1 MIRIAVDA
9 MGGDQAP
16 SAVVDGA
23 VAAARHLDVR
33 VVLVGS
39 TAPVRSALAQH
50 ADLPQAALD
59 IVEAPDVVGMADSPA
74 ATLRRKPRASIRV
87 AAELVAR
94 GEAAALFSAGHTGAT
109 VMAAH
114 AAFGMIPGVDR
125 PALATTIPTRGRPA
139 VLLDA
144 GANVECRP
152 QHLLQFAVM
161 GSAYARLATGA
172 DRPRVGLLSIGE
184 EETKGNELTRESHRL
199 LKASPLNFIGNVEG
213 REIFSGLADVVVC
226 DGFTGNVVLK
236 TSEGLVDMVETLL
249 GDELRGTF
257 SSQDGYL
264 LSRRAFRRFR
274 RRVDYSEYGGAP
286 LLGVAGLAIV
296 GHGRSSAKAVR
307 NAIAMASRFAESDF
321 IRRVERDIAAT
332 AVSSNFR

>member
-9 MGGDQAP
+9 MGGDHAP
-16 SAVVDGA
+16 AAVVDGA
-23 VAAARHLDVR
+23 VAAARHLDVGIA
-33 VVLVGS
+33 LVG
-39 TAPVRSALAQH
+39 ARLAVEDALTPHEDWRELAIEVI
-50 ADLPQAALD
+50 D
-59 IVEAPDVVGMADSPA
+59 APDVVGMCEPPA

-87 AAELVAR
+87 AAEQVGR
-94 GEAAALFSAGHTGAT
+94 GDAAGLFSAGHTGAT

-125 PALATTIPTRGRPA
+125 PALATTIPTRQGRA

-144 GANVECRP
+144 GASVECRP
-152 QHLLQFAVM
+152 HHLLQFAVM
-161 GSAYARLATGA
+161 GSVYARTALGVE
-172 DRPRVGLLSIGE
+172 RPRVGLLSIGE
-184 EETKGNELTRESHRL
+184 EETKGNELTREAHRL
-199 LKASPLNFIGNVEG
+199 LKASPLAFIGNIEG
-213 REIFSGLADVVVC
+213 REIYSGGADVIVC

-236 TSEGLVDMVETLL
+236 TSEGLVEAVEALL
-249 GDELRGTF
+249 GEELQGTF
-257 SSQDGYL
+257 SSQVGYL

-307 NAIAMASRFAESDF
+307 NAIAMTYRFASVDF
-321 IRRVERDIAAT
+321 IRRVEHDIAA
-332 AVSSNFR
+332 AAIF